1 VNHGRRKKNSVPA
14 VIAVV
19 EGERLEPAARATDPT
34 RRTMQEAL
42 LDCERLRA
50 EYRAA
55 VDVWKQAVAEVDA
68 GERPQRFADLKL
80 EASQVIVRE
89 INRIQND
96 YPPKLRQTCA
106 DAGLN
111 LAQHRATTARNRSA
125 ERLQQ
130 ATSNLDAEKLRWSR
144 HLKGLVQLGTE
155 GEQYRRTDEESGG
168 LRLFGVELLGSAVAD
183 ATLKVLCREWNA
195 VTSDLRECAALVLL
209 EHDDAAAEHA
219 EAMQEFENA
228 RHNRTWSEK

>member
-1 VNHGRRKKNSVPA
+1 MAGGKKTVPA

-34 RRTMQEAL
+34 RREMQAAL

-89 INRIQND
+89 INNRENE
-96 YPPKLRQTCA
+96 YPQKLRQSCR

-125 ERLQQ
+125 ERLKL
-130 ATSNLDAEKLRWSR
+130 ASSNLDAEKLRWSR
-144 HLKGLVQLGTE
+144 HLKGLVQLGIE
-155 GEQYRRTDEESGG
+155 GQHYRRVDEECEG

-195 VTSDLRECAALVLL
+195 ITSDIRECAALVLL

-219 EAMQEFENA
+219 EAMQAFENA